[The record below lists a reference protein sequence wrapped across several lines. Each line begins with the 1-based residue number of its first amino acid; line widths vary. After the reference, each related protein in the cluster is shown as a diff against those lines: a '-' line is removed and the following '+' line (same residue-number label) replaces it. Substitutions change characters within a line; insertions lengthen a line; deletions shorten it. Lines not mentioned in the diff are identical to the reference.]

1 MKLDNTSLF
10 VTTCR
15 IGCENIA
22 GEELVVINPA
32 TADVIARV
40 PKLGTKE
47 AILAVEAARQ
57 AMPGWAGR
65 TAAERG
71 RLLHSLA
78 DIIEENQEDLA
89 RLLTAEQGKPLAEA
103 RGELGMSAAY
113 VRWFAEE
120 ARRIYGDIIPSPW
133 LNRKLLV
140 TKEPI
145 GVVGAI
151 TPWNFPSSM
160 IARKLGPALAAG
172 CTIVIKPASQ
182 TPLSGLVWARL
193 AEMAGIPD
201 GVVNVISGNAGEI
214 ANVFCSHPALKK
226 ITFTGSTEIG
236 RRLNENAARHLKK
249 VTMELGGN
257 APFIVFDDADL
268 DAAVQGALASKFRN
282 SGQTCVCTN
291 RVLVQSGI
299 HDRFVEA
306 FAHAVSAL
314 KVADG
319 TAEGA
324 DQGPLIDI
332 AAIQK
337 VEAHIKNAVSLG
349 GQIQCGG
356 RRSALGGTFF
366 EPTVISGVTPEMDV
380 AREETF
386 GPLAPIFR
394 FETEQDAL
402 RIANATEYGLAAYV
416 YTRDLARAMRCS
428 EQLEFGIVGV
438 NEGIITTEVAPFGGV
453 KESGMG
459 REGSFYGIEDYLSVK
474 YTCLGGLGA

>member
-1 MKLDNTSLF
+1 MKLDNAPLF

-15 IGCENIA
+15 IGSEDIA
-22 GEELVVINPA
+22 GEELEVNNPSTGQVV
-32 TADVIARV
+32 ARV
-40 PKLGTKE
+40 PKLGAKE
-47 AILAVEAARQ
+47 AIWAVEAAQQ
-57 AMPGWAGR
+57 ALPEWAKR
-65 TAAERG
+65 TAAQRG
-71 RLLHSLA
+71 QLLHSLA
-78 DIIEENQEDLA
+78 NIIEKNQEDLA

-103 RGELGMSAAY
+103 RGEIGMSAAY

-182 TPLSGLVWARL
+182 TPLSGLVWAKL
-193 AEMAGIPD
+193 AKMAGIPD
-201 GVVNVISGNAGEI
+201 GVVNVISGNAREI
-214 ANVFCSHPALKK
+214 ADIFCSHPAVKK

-257 APFIVFDDADL
+257 APFIVLDDADL
-268 DAAVQGALASKFRN
+268 DAAVLGAISSKFRN
-282 SGQTCVCTN
+282 AGQTCVCTN
-291 RVLVQSGI
+291 RFLVQSGI
-299 HDRFVEA
+299 YDRFVET
-306 FAHAVSAL
+306 FAGAVRSL
-314 KVADG
+314 TVADG
-319 TAEGA
+319 TTDGA
-324 DQGPLIDI
+324 DQGPLIDS
-332 AAIQK
+332 AAVHK
-337 VEAHIKNAVSLG
+337 VEAHIKNAVLLG
-349 GQIQCGG
+349 GQVQCGG
-356 RRSALGGTFF
+356 RRSELGGTFF
-366 EPTVISGVTPEMDV
+366 EPTVISNVTSEMDV

-386 GPLAPIFR
+386 GPLAPIFC

-402 RIANATEYGLAAYV
+402 RIANSTEYGLAAYV
-416 YTRDLARAMRCS
+416 YTRDLGRAMRFS
-428 EQLEFGIVGV
+428 EQLKFGIIGV
-438 NEGIITTEVAPFGGV
+438 NEGIVTTEVAPFGGV

-459 REGSFYGIEDYLSVK
+459 REGSYYGIEDYLSVK